1 MNELNE
7 QVALAK
13 ELTAGQ
19 FLRLLFFGSVRSPTT
34 DKKLVINS
42 SRKKVMNIVGAHLP
56 FIYLAL
62 FLLGVIDLSWPY
74 VVGFLVVAIV
84 IYLAAIRSAT
94 LEEKGP

>member
-1 MNELNE
+1 
-7 QVALAK
+7 
-13 ELTAGQ
+13 
-19 FLRLLFFGSVRSPTT
+19 
-34 DKKLVINS
+34 
-42 SRKKVMNIVGAHLP
+42 MNIVGAHLP